1 MPSHCIEIQIYGLKI
16 TSFSLA
22 TIFVLYQGTGTLRSN
37 CESSPIRPR
46 FGGQW
51 PLNINSHQKKFQANR
66 SNDLDSVAVK
76 IKVAEKIAL
85 LKKSDFGFLKIMK
98 IIKLAFA
105 ENFMSKLNNL

>member
-85 LKKSDFGFLKIMK
+85 LKKSDFGFLKINDTYEFELQRNYK
-98 IIKLAFA
+98 RQ
-105 ENFMSKLNNL
+105 E